1 MNIDIY
7 AATVCV
13 NYAHL
18 LKHCISNKR
27 FFKRWVIVTSE
38 DDTETIKLCQE
49 NNLEYILSK
58 KLYNRQFSKGEAIN
72 EAFDYLGYTNDWY
85 LHIDADV
92 LLPDNF
98 SDTVPVDVETN
109 RTKIIGLRKLKCV
122 DTEHMERVGYYRYY
136 EEFLDEPFAALNLYT
151 MGRINVDEEEDFN
164 PFIPQIYF
172 DKPEEIVQK
181 FKGYGYFQLFH
192 LPSLLNVYPD
202 LHHLYPSMSK
212 NAGHDDWIFSK
223 MFYQTICL
231 DSYCIHLSPENTNWD
246 GI

>member
-122 DTEHMERVGYYRYY
+122 DTEHMENTGYYRYY

-151 MGRINVDEEEDFN
+151 MGRINVDEQEDFN

-231 DSYCIHLSPENTNWD
+231 DSYCIHLSPENINWD